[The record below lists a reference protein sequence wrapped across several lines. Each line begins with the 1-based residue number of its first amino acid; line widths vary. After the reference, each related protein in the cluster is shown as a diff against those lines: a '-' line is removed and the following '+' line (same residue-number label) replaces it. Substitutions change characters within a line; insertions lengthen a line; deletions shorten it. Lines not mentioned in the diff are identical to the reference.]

1 VTATLIPVKGTD
13 IWLVSLMGFAVLL
26 LPVRT
31 KPNVMLEAERVTGAI
46 PVPETLMLM
55 GLPEA
60 LLVTTT
66 AALKLPL
73 AVGAKLT
80 LMVHLLPTARL
91 EGQLFDSGN
100 AKALLPVTT
109 ILEIATAEPPVF
121 VTVIGSAAVLVPK
134 A

>member
-1 VTATLIPVKGTD
+1 
-13 IWLVSLMGFAVLL
+13 MGLAVLL

-31 KPNVMLEAERVTGAI
+31 KPNAMLERERVTGAI
-46 PVPETLMLM
+46 PVPERLMLI

-60 LLVTTT
+60 LLVTVT

-80 LMVHLLPTARL
+80 LMVQLLPAAML
-91 EGQLFDSGN
+91 KGQLFDSGN
-100 AKALLPVTT
+100 AKVLFPVTT
-109 ILEIATAEPPVF
+109 ILEIATADAPVF
-121 VTVIGSAAVLVPK
+121 VTVTGTAAVLVPK